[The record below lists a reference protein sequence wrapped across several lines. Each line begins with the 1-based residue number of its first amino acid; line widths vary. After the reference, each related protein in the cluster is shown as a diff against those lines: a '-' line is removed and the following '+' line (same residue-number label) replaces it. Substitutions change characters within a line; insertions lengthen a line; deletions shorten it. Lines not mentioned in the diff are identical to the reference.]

1 MSTTSSKDGIDA
13 DANKAQ
19 EFPKIKPI
27 KQEAEVKQ
35 EQQVEPVKQDKL
47 KARLKQLDQYKQI
60 HKQKNQ
66 DASNSQQEEDEID
79 KEKIREVHEVF
90 VLKIVC
96 TGHLS
101 QHNFAN
107 STSIIE

>member
-27 KQEAEVKQ
+27 KPEAEVKQ
-35 EQQVEPVKQDKL
+35 EQQLEPVKQDKL

-66 DASNSQQEEDEID
+66 DASNSQEEEDEID
-79 KEKIREVHEVF
+79 KEKIREVQGVF

-96 TGHLS
+96 TGHKS
-101 QHNFAN
+101 QRNFAN